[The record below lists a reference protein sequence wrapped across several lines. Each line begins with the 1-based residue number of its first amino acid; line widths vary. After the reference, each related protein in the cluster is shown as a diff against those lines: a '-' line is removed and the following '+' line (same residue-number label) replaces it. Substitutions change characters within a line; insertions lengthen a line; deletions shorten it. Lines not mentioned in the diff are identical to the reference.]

1 MIELNGRKLAAEMK
15 ERQRAEV
22 AELGRSPR
30 LLILRDNAGEVISKY
45 VGLKKKYGEEI
56 GVEVLDK
63 IVSGEEMREVISKSE
78 ADGIIVQLP
87 LLHTDN
93 SILNE
98 IPIEKD
104 VDGLR
109 GARPTATAMA
119 IDELLRGYN
128 IELSGKK
135 IAVVGR
141 GKLVGEPLMRMWEER
156 GLEVTV
162 FHRGSDLTKL
172 KLFDIIMSA
181 TGQPRLI
188 LGSFVKPGAVV
199 VDAGT
204 ASEGGVIVG
213 DVDESVRERRDLFAI
228 TPRVGGVGPMTVAC
242 LFQNVILA
250 AKRKA

>member
-1 MIELNGRKLAAEMK
+1 M
-15 ERQRAEV
+15 
-22 AELGRSPR
+22 
-30 LLILRDNAGEVISKY
+30 
-45 VGLKKKYGEEI
+45 
-56 GVEVLDK
+56 
-63 IVSGEEMREVISKSE
+63 
-78 ADGIIVQLP
+78 
-87 LLHTDN
+87 
-93 SILNE
+93 
-98 IPIEKD
+98 
-104 VDGLR
+104 
-109 GARPTATAMA
+109 
-119 IDELLRGYN
+119 
-128 IELSGKK
+128 
-135 IAVVGR
+135 
-141 GKLVGEPLMRMWEER
+141 VGEPLMRMWEER

>member
-45 VGLKKKYGEEI
+45 VGLKKKYGEES